1 METIKL
7 NTSDTQVQTI
17 TITPDPITPPT
28 RTVPLEQYVQ
38 QLTVQQKNLQ
48 TQLDAVAAKIDALT
62 AQNVD
67 VVAIQTKLANK
78 VATPINII
86 KEPVK

>member
-28 RTVPLEQYVQ
+28 RTVPLEQYVA
-38 QLTVQQKNLQ
+38 QLTQQQTNLQAQLDKVTEQLQEVTDAGGDVATIQQKISQ
-48 TQLDAVAAKIDALT
+48 R
-62 AQNVD
+62 
-67 VVAIQTKLANK
+67 
-78 VATPINII
+78 ATPNQIA
-86 KEPVK
+86 K

>member
-28 RTVPLEQYVQ
+28 RTVPLEQYVA
-38 QLTVQQKNLQ
+38 QLTQRQTNLQ
-48 TQLDAVAAKIDALT
+48 AQLDKVT
-62 AQNVD
+62 AQLQDSNRCRR
-67 VVAIQTKLANK
+67 
-78 VATPINII
+78 
-86 KEPVK
+86 